1 MQIFN
6 FNPQN
11 SLLTT
16 SLVSMYISYLSF
28 IAQYSHPQN
37 DSCKKITIQSLI
49 ADVVVSTFF
58 FMLTMY
64 GSIKGGSGQ
73 VKVTANGDIN
83 KAMGV
88 APVSQGDSS

>member
-1 MQIFN
+1 M
-6 FNPQN
+6 
-11 SLLTT
+11 TT
-16 SLVSMYISYLSF
+16 ALVSMYISYLAF
-28 IAQYSHPQN
+28 IAQYSHPEN
-37 DSCKKITIQSLI
+37 TTCKRITLQSLI

-58 FMLTMY
+58 FILTMY

-88 APVSQGDSS
+88 APVNNGDES